1 MSDVHYV
8 VTIWGDE
15 DWGVWAVYHD
25 QATALAEAA
34 RVEAELDRIGRL
46 WMKNKPDEARAVIRE
61 LERKTGKSGMGEMQ
75 RADVVVVNGL

>member
-34 RVEAELDRIGRL
+34 RVEAELDRIGSL
-46 WMKNKPDEARAVIRE
+46 WMKNKPDEARAAIQE
-61 LERKTGKSGMGEMQ
+61 LERQYGRGSLEWMW